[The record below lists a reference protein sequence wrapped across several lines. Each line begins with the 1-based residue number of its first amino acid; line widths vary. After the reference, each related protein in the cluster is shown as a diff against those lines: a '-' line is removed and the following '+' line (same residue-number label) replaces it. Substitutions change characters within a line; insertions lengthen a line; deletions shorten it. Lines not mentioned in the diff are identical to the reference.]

1 MNDWMMLIVGLM
13 LGSAIVWLWARGK
26 TKATE
31 RLIQELRVQRD
42 SLQSDLSVRT
52 GEIAELQE
60 QVRNESEQKLVA
72 QTEHKQAQASLEE
85 QRRVLDEAQAKLT
98 HTFEALSA
106 QTLKSNNQAFL
117 DLAKSTFETIQA
129 QARGDLDKRQQAIDG
144 VIAPLKESLER
155 YEKAIQEMERTRQI
169 AYGGLHEQ
177 LKGLSETTQR
187 LQREAGTLTNALKGG
202 PQVRGRW
209 GEMTL
214 LRTAELAGMS
224 AHCDFSEQETLFGE
238 SGRLRPDMIVN
249 LPGGRRI
256 AVDAKAPLQAFLDA
270 ASAASEDQ
278 RLEHLGRHAAVVRD
292 HMNRLAKK
300 EYWDQFGEDRPE
312 IVVMFLPGESFFSA
326 ALEQDQTLI
335 EDGIVKR
342 VILATPTTLIA
353 LLRAV
358 AYGWRQEQVERNAQ
372 VISDLGRE
380 VYDRLRV
387 FIAHFAGIGNALGK
401 ALKAYND
408 ATASLESRVLISARK
423 FKELGAATGD
433 EILAAEPLDISVRSI
448 DTAETG
454 EGVDANSAALFAADG
469 IRETHD

>member
-1 MNDWMMLIVGLM
+1 MNDWVMLIVGVM
-13 LGSAIVWLWARGK
+13 LGGVMVWLWAREK

-31 RLIQELRVQRD
+31 RLIQELRGQND
-42 SLQSDLSVRT
+42 SLRSDLIGRT
-52 GEIAELQE
+52 REIEELQQ
-60 QVRNESEQKLVA
+60 QVRHESEQKVVA
-72 QTEHKQAQASLEE
+72 QIERKQAQTSLEE
-85 QRRVLDEAQAKLT
+85 QRHLLDDAQVKLA

-106 QTLKSNNQAFL
+106 QTLKSNNQAFI

-144 VIAPLKESLER
+144 LIAPLKESLER
-155 YEKAIQEMERTRQI
+155 YEREIQEMERTRQT

-177 LKGLSETTQR
+177 LKGLSETSQR
-187 LQREAGTLTNALKGG
+187 LQHEAGTLTNALKGG

-214 LRTAELAGMS
+214 RRAAELAGMS
-224 AHCDFSEQETLFGE
+224 GHCDFNEQETLFGE

-270 ASAASEDQ
+270 ASAASEDE
-278 RLEHLGRHAAVVRD
+278 RMEHLGRHAAVVRD
-292 HMNRLAKK
+292 HLNRLAKK
-300 EYWDQFGEDRPE
+300 EYWDQFNEDRPE

-326 ALEQDQTLI
+326 ALEQDHTLI

-401 ALKAYND
+401 ALRAYND
-408 ATASLESRVLISARK
+408 AAASLESRVLISARK

-433 EILAAEPLDISVRSI
+433 EMPAAEPLDISVRSI

-454 EGVDANSAALFAADG
+454 EAVNADSAALFAADEMG
-469 IRETHD
+469 ETHD

>member
-1 MNDWMMLIVGLM
+1 MNSWLMLTIGLM
-13 LGSAIVWLWARGK
+13 LGGAGVWVWSRGK
-26 TKATE
+26 AKATE
-31 RLIQELRVQRD
+31 RLIQELRGQKD
-42 SLQSDLSVRT
+42 SLQSDLSVRARET
-52 GEIAELQE
+52 AELQQ
-60 QVRNESEQKLVA
+60 QVRNESEQKVVA
-72 QTEHKQAQASLEE
+72 QIEHKQAQASLDE
-85 QRRVLDEAQAKLT
+85 QRRLLDQAQVKLT

-144 VIAPLKESLER
+144 LIAPLKESLER
-155 YEKAIQEMERTRQI
+155 YEREIQEMERTRQS

-177 LKGLSETTQR
+177 LKGLTETTQR
-187 LQREAGTLTNALKGG
+187 LQQEAGTLTSALKGG

-209 GEMTL
+209 GELTL
-214 LRTAELAGMS
+214 RRAVELAGMS
-224 AHCDFSEQETLFGE
+224 GHCDFSEQETLFGD

-270 ASAASEDQ
+270 ASAVSEEERRQ
-278 RLEHLGRHAAVVRD
+278 HLGRHGAIVRD
-292 HMNRLAKK
+292 HMNKLAKK
-300 EYWDQFGEDRPE
+300 EYWDQFDEGRPE

-326 ALEQDQTLI
+326 ALEQDRTLI

-372 VISDLGRE
+372 VISDLGKE

-433 EILAAEPLDISVRSI
+433 EMLAAEPLDISVRSI
-448 DTAETG
+448 DVRETE
-454 EGVDANSAALFAADG
+454 EGVDASPAVLLVAGG
-469 IRETHD
+469 IGERRD

>member
-1 MNDWMMLIVGLM
+1 MNSWLMLVVGLV
-13 LGSAIVWLWARGK
+13 LGGAMVWLWALGK
-26 TKATE
+26 TK
-31 RLIQELRVQRD
+31 LIEELRAQKD
-42 SLQSDLSVRT
+42 ALQSDLGART
-52 GEIAELQE
+52 REMAGERAELQQ
-60 QVRNESEQKLVA
+60 QVRNESEQRVAA
-72 QTEHKQAQASLEE
+72 QTEYKQAKAALEE
-85 QRRVLDEAQAKLT
+85 QRRLLDEAQVKLT

-117 DLAKSTFETIQA
+117 DLAKSTFDAIQA

-144 VIAPLKESLER
+144 LVAPLKESLAR
-155 YEKAIQEMERTRQI
+155 YENAIQEMERTRQS
-169 AYGGLHEQ
+169 AYGGLYEQ

-187 LQREAGTLTNALKGG
+187 LQQEAGTLTNALKGG

-214 LRTAELAGMS
+214 RRAAELAGMS
-224 AHCDFSEQETLFGE
+224 AYCDFDEQETLFGE
-238 SGRLRPDMIVN
+238 LGRLRPDMIVN

-256 AVDAKAPLQAFLDA
+256 AVDAKAPLQTFLDA
-270 ASAASEDQ
+270 ASAASESE
-278 RLEHLGRHAAVVRD
+278 RAECLGRHGAVVRD
-292 HMNRLAKK
+292 HMNKLARK

-326 ALEQDQTLI
+326 ALEQDRTLI
-335 EDGIVKR
+335 EDGIAKR

-358 AYGWRQEQVERNAQ
+358 AYGWRQEQAERNAQ
-372 VISDLGRE
+372 VIGELGRE

-387 FIAHFAGIGNALGK
+387 FTAHFVGIGNALGK

-423 FKELGAATGD
+423 FRELGAATGD
-433 EILAAEPLDISVRSI
+433 ELPAAEPLDISVRSVEA
-448 DTAETG
+448 AEAD
-454 EGVDANSAALFAADG
+454 EVVSANQVGMFAASG
-469 IRETHD
+469 NGETCD

>member
-1 MNDWMMLIVGLM
+1 MNDWVTLIVGLM
-13 LGSAIVWLWARGK
+13 LGGAGVWLWARGK

-31 RLIQELRVQRD
+31 RLIQELRGQKD
-42 SLQSDLSVRT
+42 SLQSDLSLRT
-52 GEIAELQE
+52 REIAALQQ
-60 QVRNESEQKLVA
+60 QVRNESEQKVVA
-72 QTEHKQAQASLEE
+72 QTEYKQAQASLEE
-85 QRRVLDEAQAKLT
+85 QRHLLDEAQVKLT

-144 VIAPLKESLER
+144 LIAPLKESLER
-155 YEKAIQEMERTRQI
+155 YEREIQEMERTRQT

-187 LQREAGTLTNALKGG
+187 LQHETGTLTSALKGG

-209 GEMTL
+209 GELTL
-214 LRTAELAGMS
+214 RRAVELAGMS
-224 AHCDFSEQETLFGE
+224 GHCDFSEQETLFGD

-270 ASAASEDQ
+270 ASAVSEDE
-278 RLEHLGRHAAVVRD
+278 RREHLGRHGAIVRD
-292 HMNRLAKK
+292 HMNKLAKK
-300 EYWDQFGEDRPE
+300 EYWDQFDAGRPE

-326 ALEQDQTLI
+326 ALEQDRTLI

-372 VISDLGRE
+372 VISDLGKE

-433 EILAAEPLDISVRSI
+433 EMLAAEPLDISVRSI
-448 DTAETG
+448 DTPETE
-454 EGVDANSAALFAADG
+454 EGVDANPAALLVADG
-469 IRETHD
+469 IGERRD